1 LLPNQYLLH
10 QPELINQVGHASGA
24 LIFGLFLYLLWRD
37 RAENSRLP
45 VAAAALAFLWDALA
59 LAILLLPPRDWPL
72 GARVLSSLSFA
83 ALSLLP
89 AVLLD
94 LSLGQ
99 RRGLL
104 VRTGYVVSLAAV
116 ALHAMEMADP
126 ARHWHERALWLVT
139 LGFAALTIVAGVRL
153 VRERG
158 GVIGTMAL
166 FLLALSLTHLADW
179 PSNHDWRFELLLHH
193 ASIPIALY
201 VLLTGYRFLLLDA
214 FVRILANFALA
225 VGVVAAAAALVRAF
239 PLGERALWVG
249 GCLVLV
255 LFGALRTRVERLLTR
270 ALFPPA
276 DLAGALTRLRE
287 LEGEGFWTNAQ
298 KLVAD
303 LMRAEV
309 APDPQGA
316 IREQLNARQIRY
328 PTLIADPAW
337 ARGVQA
343 AVPMRLSN
351 GETHWGLLGR
361 RQGGRRYVSADL
373 ESIERLTAAI
383 VERAEQ
389 LRTVEMQRLVAE
401 AELQALEAQIHPHF
415 LFNALNTLYGV
426 IPRESGDARR
436 LVLNLS
442 DILRYFLKTGKTL
455 IPLEEEMRIVRAY
468 LEIEQLRMGGKLAAS
483 IEVDPGLE
491 REPIPILSIEP
502 LVENAVK
509 HGVASRSTPGAVRIR
524 VRSTPSGM
532 AVEVGDTGPG
542 FTAARADSQRGAGMG
557 LANVAR
563 RLKLCYGEQAE
574 LRIDST
580 ADGTRVAFDV
590 PLAPSAE
597 AA

>member
-1 LLPNQYLLH
+1 
-10 QPELINQVGHASGA
+10 
-24 LIFGLFLYLLWRD
+24 
-37 RAENSRLP
+37 
-45 VAAAALAFLWDALA
+45 
-59 LAILLLPPRDWPL
+59 
-72 GARVLSSLSFA
+72 
-83 ALSLLP
+83 
-89 AVLLD
+89 
-94 LSLGQ
+94 
-99 RRGLL
+99 
-104 VRTGYVVSLAAV
+104 
-116 ALHAMEMADP
+116 
-126 ARHWHERALWLVT
+126 
-139 LGFAALTIVAGVRL
+139 
-153 VRERG
+153 
-158 GVIGTMAL
+158 
-166 FLLALSLTHLADW
+166 
-179 PSNHDWRFELLLHH
+179 
-193 ASIPIALY
+193 
-201 VLLTGYRFLLLDA
+201 
-214 FVRILANFALA
+214 
-225 VGVVAAAAALVRAF
+225 
-239 PLGERALWVG
+239 
-249 GCLVLV
+249 
-255 LFGALRTRVERLLTR
+255 
-270 ALFPPA
+270 
-276 DLAGALTRLRE
+276 
-287 LEGEGFWTNAQ
+287 
-298 KLVAD
+298 
-303 LMRAEV
+303 
-309 APDPQGA
+309 
-316 IREQLNARQIRY
+316 
-328 PTLIADPAW
+328 
-337 ARGVQA
+337 
-343 AVPMRLSN
+343 
-351 GETHWGLLGR
+351 
-361 RQGGRRYVSADL
+361 VSADL